1 MLYRKGMMVMK
12 KKIISLIVVVA
23 VGITSLG
30 IFYFINKPDDVK
42 ADITK
47 NLDLMFNGVEYE
59 AYPVAGVAS
68 SNPYDSV
75 DSEYYDNIISMGT
88 EAVGPLEELMMSGG
102 MPAAYQ
108 YVSAVAL
115 QEITGCDMA
124 EVTGVSWSNVGQFKE
139 MWNSTMQSLPETLE
153 SIKNDSKLSAEEKR
167 NEMEKYGVFGKAYAC
182 KTAENEFQLGELK
195 VEAVTDDGLRKEF
208 KELGE
213 GMSEKDLDNVLG
225 YMSKK

>member
-1 MLYRKGMMVMK
+1 MK

-30 IFYFINKPDDVK
+30 IFYFVNKPDDVK

-47 NLDLMFNGVEYE
+47 NLDLMFEESKNKTFASEIL
-59 AYPVAGVAS
+59 AS
-68 SNPYDSV
+68 SNPYDYV
-75 DSEYYDNIISMGT
+75 DSEYYGTIVSMGT
-88 EAVGPLEELMMSGG
+88 EVIGPLEELIMSDE
-102 MPAAYQ
+102 MIMEYQ

-124 EVTGVSWSNVGQFKE
+124 EVMGVSWSNVGQFKE
-139 MWNSTMQSLPETLE
+139 MWSSTMQSLPETLE

-213 GMSEKDLDNVLG
+213 EMSGKDLDNVLG
-225 YMSKK
+225 YMSKIGKSV